1 MTRLTSSRPRNGW
14 REQHV
19 GLRSIFRFPHATKCR
34 ERGER
39 SHPTD
44 DIDQLKQQ
52 VLSLEQHVVDLRVQL
67 EERDQDLAAA
77 RAANRE
83 LMARINTANPN
94 R

>member
-1 MTRLTSSRPRNGW
+1 MSELLGEHAW
-14 REQHV
+14 RES
-19 GLRSIFRFPHATKCR
+19 GLGAP
-34 ERGER
+34 
-39 SHPTD
+39 D

>member
-1 MTRLTSSRPRNGW
+1 MSELLGEHAW
-14 REQHV
+14 RES
-19 GLRSIFRFPHATKCR
+19 GLGAP
-34 ERGER
+34 
-39 SHPTD
+39 D

-67 EERDQDLAAA
+67 AERDQDLAAA